1 VVIAGHAQNGETK
14 EAQELLQEMQSHGPN
29 PSEKSYGSVI
39 HSLAVEKRKEEAFE
53 LLNDMRCDKYGDSV
67 KPESSCYAACMF
79 AAMQVADWDAVLKL
93 SEQMAADRIQHS
105 DVTIHGALLASSR
118 LNDQKSAMDLLQ
130 QAVEHKV
137 RFNMGSLRHLMK
149 LFFCDNNRPLSSFKY
164 NSLSDVQKSL
174 RLFAKERRTR
184 NANDVIASHAIAL
197 STSIHIAEAE
207 GNRKPSMFLKIEDI
221 QEREDTI
228 WNDILIQCHRL
239 AKHLIIK

>member
-1 VVIAGHAQNGETK
+1 MFVLK
-14 EAQELLQEMQSHGPN
+14 CL
-29 PSEKSYGSVI
+29 SEKSYGSVI

-53 LLNDMRCDKYGDSV
+53 LLNDMRCDKYSDSV

-93 SEQMAADRIQHS
+93 SEQMAVDGIPHS
-105 DVTIHGALLASSR
+105 DVTIHGALLASAR
-118 LNDQKSAMDLLQ
+118 LQDKKSAMDLLQ

-137 RFNMGSLRHLMK
+137 RFNMGSLRHVMK
-149 LFFCDNNRPLSSFKY
+149 LFFCDNNSPLSSFNY
-164 NSLSDVQKSL
+164 NTLSDVQKSL

-184 NANDVIASHAIAL
+184 NVNDVIASHAIAL

-228 WNDILIQCHRL
+228 WNDILIQCYGL